1 MKKESDFDSRHV
13 KPRQK
18 ISMVTLKG
26 EIPSS
31 TSRASPAEKVL
42 KDYIDI
48 DVNSLPLRD
57 PACLVISQLHECLL
71 AWQLILHVG
80 DDLDQSDILKWLK
93 IMLGGSTSHWSD
105 DYNSRIHYLVD
116 AGIVA
121 KEKISRSWKPSW
133 GNLSMF

>member
-1 MKKESDFDSRHV
+1 MLVFYIYGESFLYSLFLHISKHIRNFNFIKVLELEKESDFDSRHV

-93 IMLGGSTSHWSD
+93 IMLGGSTSH
-105 DYNSRIHYLVD
+105 
-116 AGIVA
+116 
-121 KEKISRSWKPSW
+121 
-133 GNLSMF
+133 